1 MMTLT
6 ENAAYIKGLAEGL
19 ELDATKPEGK
29 LIEKILEVLADI
41 SAEIASIR
49 EDHDDLS
56 SYVEAIDNDL
66 SDLEDAV
73 FEDDDFEGEDD
84 EEMDDEE

>member
-29 LIEKILEVLADI
+29 LIEKMLCHHLHHMYHRPISFQLAKKGDDTHVLGAAHLSGRFLLEMSLADTQLTPE
-41 SAEIASIR
+41 S
-49 EDHDDLS
+49 
-56 SYVEAIDNDL
+56 
-66 SDLEDAV
+66 
-73 FEDDDFEGEDD
+73 
-84 EEMDDEE
+84 